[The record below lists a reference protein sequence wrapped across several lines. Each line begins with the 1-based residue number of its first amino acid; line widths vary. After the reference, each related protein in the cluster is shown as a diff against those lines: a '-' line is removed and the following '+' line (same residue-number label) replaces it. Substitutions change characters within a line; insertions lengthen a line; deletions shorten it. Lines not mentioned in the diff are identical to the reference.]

1 MKNEAVG
8 PSASLGRVIRAPQ
21 GRIEAVAKG
30 ERLDVLLVARG
41 LAESRAAAQRLVM
54 AGQVSVE
61 GERVDKASRRFARDA
76 VITVEQGP
84 RYVSRGGE
92 KLEAGLA
99 AFDLRP
105 EGKVCADVGAS
116 TGGFTDCLLQH
127 GAQRVYAIDVG
138 RGLLHW
144 RLRGDP
150 RVVLMED
157 SNARYL
163 QALPEPVSLVSIDA
177 SFISLRLLL
186 PVVAGWLVP
195 GGDVVA
201 LVKPQ
206 FEAGRGSVGKGGV
219 VRQPDVRRQVLAEL
233 LPYAAGTGLAPQGL
247 IRSPLLGPKGN
258 VEFLLW
264 CRAGAPMVDLE
275 ALINAVPV

>member
-1 MKNEAVG
+1 MATT
-8 PSASLGRVIRAPQ
+8 
-21 GRIEAVAKG
+21 

-54 AGQVSVE
+54 AGQVRVA
-61 GERVDKASRRFARDA
+61 GERADKPSRRVPVDA
-76 VITVEQGP
+76 AITVERGP

-92 KLEAGLA
+92 KLEAALT
-99 AFDLRP
+99 AFGIRP
-105 EGKVCADVGAS
+105 EGRVCADVGAS

-138 RGLLHW
+138 SGLLHW
-144 RLRGDP
+144 RLRRDP

-157 SNARYL
+157 TNARHL
-163 QALPEPVSLVSIDA
+163 RALPEPVDLVSIDA

-186 PVVAGWLVP
+186 PPVAGWLTP
-195 GGDVVA
+195 SADVVA

-206 FEAGRGSVGKGGV
+206 FEVGKGRVGKGGV
-219 VRQPDVRRQVLAEL
+219 VRDRETHAMVLAAL
-233 LPYAAGTGLAPQGL
+233 LPFAAGLGFAPRGL

-264 CRAGAPMVDLE
+264 CRVGAASGDVSSLIGS
-275 ALINAVPV
+275 ALG